1 MHVKDELGR
10 FGEDLAARH
19 LTRAGLEILERNWRC
34 PTGEIDI
41 LALEGD
47 VLVVCEVK
55 TRSGVAFGTPVEAVT
70 AVKAARLRQL
80 ALLWMTERGPGVAE
94 VRFDVVGVLRDG
106 HSGQVQVQHLRG
118 VI

>member
-55 TRSGVAFGTPVEAVT
+55 TRSGV
-70 AVKAARLRQL
+70 
-80 ALLWMTERGPGVAE
+80 WMTERGPGVAE